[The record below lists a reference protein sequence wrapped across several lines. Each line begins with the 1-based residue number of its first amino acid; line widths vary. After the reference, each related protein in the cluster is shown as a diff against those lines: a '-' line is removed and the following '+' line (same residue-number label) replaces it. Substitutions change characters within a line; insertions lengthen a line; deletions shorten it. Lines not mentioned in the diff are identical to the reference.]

1 MCRMALGVFEKE
13 GRVTDIVPMSRKDMA
28 RRVAQDVQ
36 EGWYVNL
43 GIGIPTMIADFISN
57 GREVVLHS
65 ENGILGMGPNALAGQ
80 DRSPTHQ
87 RRQTA
92 CDSAAGGA
100 FFHHADSFAMI
111 RGGHID
117 LCALGAFEVAQNGDL
132 ANWATSAA
140 DAAPAVG
147 GAMDLAG
154 GAKHSWVVTEHTTKE
169 GAPKLVERCSYP
181 PTALGA
187 VSRIYTNLAVID
199 VTAAGFSVREMVP
212 SLTLAMLKAQTAAS
226 SRLTETIDA

>member
-1 MCRMALGVFEKE
+1 MSDF
-13 GRVTDIVPMSRKDMA
+13 TPMSRKQMA
-28 RRVAQDVQ
+28 ARVAQDIP

-43 GIGIPTMIADFISN
+43 GIGIPTLVADHIPA

-65 ENGILGMGPNALAGQ
+65 ENGILGMGPAPEPDRIDPWLINAGKQHVTLLK
-80 DRSPTHQ
+80 
-87 RRQTA
+87 
-92 CDSAAGGA
+92 GGC

-117 LCALGAFEVAQNGDL
+117 LCVLGAFEVAENGDI

-147 GAMDLAG
+147 GAMDLAL
-154 GAKHSWVVTEHTTKE
+154 GAKQTWVITEHTTKD

-181 PTALGA
+181 LTALGA
-187 VSRIYTNLAVID
+187 VQRIYTNLAVLD
-199 VTAAGFSVREMVP
+199 VTPKGFVVREMIP
-212 SLTLAMLKAQTAAS
+212 GLSFEALQARTGAKLHQEEAHG
-226 SRLTETIDA
+226 